1 MKAITKSIFL
11 ALFFF
16 SAFQSFAQLSIG
28 ARAGV
33 RFAKMDGL
41 EDAILDIDNMDLELE
56 FNTLLGVETGAIIAY
71 QFSPL
76 FSLQGEITYVQK
88 GAEFSFEESLV
99 GQNFKSVMT
108 LNINYLEF
116 APLAKFSFG
125 DGIVDAFVQAG
136 PSIGY
141 GLNGELK
148 TSFTFD
154 GLTETET
161 DDLDFEEDGFSR
173 TDFGAIFGAGVTF
186 NLGTVNLFV
195 DGRYSLGFTNIND
208 GDDEAEIDVTNRGM
222 SATVGVLIPL
232 GQ

>member
-1 MKAITKSIFL
+1 MKAITKSTVL
-11 ALFFF
+11 ALFLF

-33 RFAKMDGL
+33 RFATMDGFEEAL
-41 EDAILDIDNMDLELE
+41 FDEDGIDLETNALI
-56 FNTLLGVETGAIIAY
+56 GIETGAIVAY

-88 GAEFSFEESLV
+88 GTELSFEENIL
-99 GQNFKSVMT
+99 GQEIAGTSTISV
-108 LNINYLEF
+108 NYFEF
-116 APLAKFSFG
+116 APLAKFTFG
-125 DGIVDAFVQAG
+125 DGMVGAFVQAG

-148 TSFTFD
+148 STSSFN
-154 GLTETET
+154 GETETET
-161 DDLDFEEDGFSR
+161 EDLDFEDDEFSR

-195 DGRYSLGFTNIND
+195 DGRYNLGFTNNYS
-208 GDDEAEIDVTNRGM
+208 GDDEPEIDVTNRGV

>member
-11 ALFFF
+11 ALFLF

-41 EDAILDIDNMDLELE
+41 EEVNSNEDDMDLEN
-56 FNTLLGVETGAIIAY
+56 NTLLGVETGAIIAY

-88 GAEFSFEESLV
+88 GGEFSFEESLF
-99 GQNFKSVMT
+99 GQNFKSVIA
-108 LNINYLEF
+108 LNVNYLEF

-125 DGIVDAFVQAG
+125 DGIVGAFVQAG

-141 GLNGELK
+141 GLNGAFE
-148 TSFTFD
+148 TSATFN
-154 GLTETET
+154 GLTEAET
-161 DDLDFEEDGFSR
+161 DDLDFEEDEFSR
-173 TDFGAIFGAGVTF
+173 TDFGAIFGAGITF

-195 DGRYSLGFTNIND
+195 DGRYNLGFTNNYSSN
-208 GDDEAEIDVTNRGM
+208 DEAEIDITNRGV

>member
-1 MKAITKSIFL
+1 MKAITKSIVL
-11 ALFFF
+11 ALFLF

-28 ARAGV
+28 ARAGA
-33 RFAKMDGL
+33 RFATMDGFD
-41 EDAILDIDNMDLELE
+41 DAIFDEDGVNLETNALI
-56 FNTLLGVETGAIIAY
+56 GVETGAIIAY

-88 GAEFSFEESLV
+88 GTELAFEETFL
-99 GQNFKSVMT
+99 GETFAGK
-108 LNINYLEF
+108 NIIRVNYLEF
-116 APLAKFSFG
+116 APLAKFTFG
-125 DGIVDAFVQAG
+125 DGMVGAFIQAG

-141 GLNGELK
+141 GLNGELEMSA
-148 TSFTFD
+148 TVN
-154 GLTETET
+154 GETETEVE
-161 DDLDFEEDGFSR
+161 DLDFEDDEFSR

-195 DGRYSLGFTNIND
+195 DGRYNLGFTNNYS
-208 GDDEAEIDVTNRGM
+208 GDDEPEIDVTNRGV